1 MKLLP
6 STLVAPLPRLLTISA
21 LSLATAAVAPASAW
35 AQDAAAQPAPVVGQ
49 PPASPGGAPPT
60 APAADKAGAEQ
71 KAEDA
76 PLMWRGTSFT
86 WNQSVSTTT
95 VGIGRDN
102 IGTED
107 DVYTWDFFLSPN
119 IYLLDLPKDKISAF
133 AELGVGVEW
142 TDSGSTTTQREPQFR
157 DTQVGLGYNRTIYK
171 SDDNEWS
178 TGAAVRARYA
188 IPTSKISLN
197 QGRYGVVSLG
207 GSLSQKFRLLGN
219 AAAGLNNLSVIAGVT
234 WSHLFARSYTPT
246 NGGLER
252 TRQAPSGQTLLSD
265 QLSFRSMD
273 IDRVI
278 PSVTATLPLYKD
290 LSLTTQFRLIS
301 RFRHDFEGNDCEVI
315 VMGECQ
321 QADRLDDRS
330 TYFTDSSFDVSLS
343 QPIYDMFQINIGY
356 NNETLTLGED
366 GKSRNI
372 FYSPSAVFYLDLVV
386 NIDTIYEKAS
396 GRSEIDLPPGPRQ
409 TLTVAESTTGMPSL

>member
-6 STLVAPLPRLLTISA
+6 STPVAPLPRLLTISA
-21 LSLATAAVAPASAW
+21 FSLAAAALPASAW
-35 AQDAAAQPAPVVGQ
+35 AQDPAAQPAPVVGQ
-49 PPASPGGAPPT
+49 PPAAVQPAPV
-60 APAADKAGAEQ
+60 APAPDKAATEEKKEAE
-71 KAEDA
+71 

-102 IGTED
+102 IGQED

-119 IYLLDLPKDKISAF
+119 IYLLDLPNDKISAF

-142 TDSGSTTTQREPQFR
+142 TDSGTTTTQREPQFR
-157 DTQVGLGYNRTIYK
+157 DTQVGLGYNRSIFK
-171 SDDNEWS
+171 SEDGEWS
-178 TGAAVRARYA
+178 TGAAVRTRYA

-197 QGRYGVVSLG
+197 QGRYGVFSLG
-207 GSLSQKFRLLGN
+207 ASLSQKIRLLGN
-219 AAAGLNNLSVIAGVT
+219 AADGLNNLSLVGGVT

-273 IDRVI
+273 MDRII
-278 PSVTATLPLYKD
+278 PSITATLPLYKD

-301 RFRHDFEGNDCEVI
+301 RFRHDFEGNDCEVV

-321 QADRLDDRS
+321 QADRLENRS
-330 TYFTDSSFDVSLS
+330 TYFTDSSFDISLS
-343 QPIYDMFQINIGY
+343 QPIYDMFGLNLGY

-366 GKSRNI
+366 GKTRNI

-386 NIDTIYEKAS
+386 NIDSIYEKAS
-396 GRSEIDLPPGPRQ
+396 GRSEIELPKGPRA
-409 TLTVAESTTGMPSL
+409 TVAESPTGMPSL